1 MGLEKSLI
9 IGQLIEATGRLTS
22 LEYLVFAIF
31 ALKRGDPQIRIQAKQ
46 ERRTSEYRKRG
57 EGGVSAQHRQTRE
70 APHKHLNMSLNTTPK
85 ENNDA
90 TVTAS
95 KLPSPD
101 HRPKQKTKTQPFHKS
116 SQQQSIPQS

>member
-1 MGLEKSLI
+1 MTVCL
-9 IGQLIEATGRLTS
+9 
-22 LEYLVFAIF
+22 FPIF

-70 APHKHLNMSLNTTPK
+70 APHKHLNLSLNTTPK
-85 ENNDA
+85 EQRDNTRRIHVA
-90 TVTAS
+90 IAQSSS
-95 KLPSPD
+95 KT
-101 HRPKQKTKTQPFHKS
+101 KTKTQPFHKS